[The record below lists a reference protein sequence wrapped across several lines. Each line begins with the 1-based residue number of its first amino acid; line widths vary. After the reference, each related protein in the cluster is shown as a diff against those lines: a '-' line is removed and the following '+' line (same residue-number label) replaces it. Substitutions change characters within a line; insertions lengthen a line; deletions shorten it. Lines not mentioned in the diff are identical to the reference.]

1 MAVYEELIV
10 DQGSTFKYQLNLT
23 DPTTGNVY
31 NLDNFTVNAYMK
43 KNYKSVSPAAVF
55 TAVVDTGVQGR
66 INLSLTDEQTSAIK
80 AGRYFFDVII
90 ESPIGEVFRIVEGI
104 VDVTPAVT
112 IITP

>member
-23 DPTTGNVY
+23 NPTTGDAY
-31 NLDNFTVNAYMK
+31 NLAGFTVNAYMK
-43 KNYKSVSPAAVF
+43 KNYKSVSPAGIF
-55 TAVVDTGVQGR
+55 GTELDGVPGR

-90 ESPIGEVFRIVEGI
+90 ESPTGEVFRIVEGI
-104 VDVTPAVT
+104 VDVTPAIT

>member
-23 DPTTGNVY
+23 NPTTGDAY
-31 NLDNFTVNAYMK
+31 NLAGFTVNAYMK
-43 KNYKSVSPAAVF
+43 KNYKSTSPAGIF
-55 TAVVDTGVQGR
+55 TTEVDTGVQGR

-90 ESPIGEVFRIVEGI
+90 ESPTGEVFRIVEGI
-104 VDVTPAVT
+104 VDVTPAIT